1 MKNSKQQLSA
11 HNKHTIARSTNGSAP
26 PPITDS
32 HKQNKHLPYIST
44 TTIIV
49 ICLSLF
55 AFLLTLNILLPLVGD
70 DYFLLNRSNGFQS
83 LFHSY
88 YTWNAR
94 LYELLYGAFIVRLN
108 PYIFDFFN
116 AILGAIFILGLFALL
131 FWDFRRRFNAQDIFL
146 LCVMIFL
153 LCTISA
159 FEGIFLWGDGSVNYL
174 WGGVG
179 AILIMLHIKIF
190 LLQRFDKEQHLNKK
204 LILFVESKI
213 TIATLLLLSLTS
225 AMSNEVLCVF
235 AIMSY
240 IVLFCACRVWRIK
253 LPFYYKISFLLVILG
268 LFYLLLAPGTDS
280 RIATETARY
289 DYMSLGE
296 IWVLDFGD
304 KIARIYLVLSNFA
317 EKTPLFALGI
327 IFSCAFFKIYTTRI
341 FYKQAVIFY
350 LSLCLFCVV
359 LVKIPLLGIF
369 ALLCMQIYIYRT
381 NPHNKANLAIL
392 VAFCV
397 WIAMGFAYL
406 QFAKNLPLRARSA
419 DLILLICI
427 CLMWLKTY
435 IFSQKLMMILC
446 ALMLSFFTYT
456 IYQYADLRY
465 KWNALSEYIQ
475 SQKNLY
481 GENAQIVYSAEKFKI
496 DYFMIG
502 AFFHPNDARHDKAL
516 DYFGYEYVF
525 GVKSVEFK

>member
-1 MKNSKQQLSA
+1 M
-11 HNKHTIARSTNGSAP
+11 
-26 PPITDS
+26 
-32 HKQNKHLPYIST
+32 
-44 TTIIV
+44 
-49 ICLSLF
+49 
-55 AFLLTLNILLPLVGD
+55 GD
-70 DYFLLNRSNGFQS
+70 DYVLLYNSNGFQS
-83 LFHSY
+83 LIHSY
-88 YTWNAR
+88 HTWNAR
-94 LYELLYGAFIVRLN
+94 LYEMLYGAFIVRLN

-116 AILGAIFILGLFALL
+116 AIFGAIFMLGLFALL
-131 FWDFRRRFNAQDIFL
+131 FWDFRRRFNTQDIFL

-159 FEGIFLWGDGSVNYL
+159 FESIFLWGDGSANYL

-179 AILIMLHIKIF
+179 VVLIMLHIKIF
-190 LLQRFDKEQHLNKK
+190 LLQRFDKAQNLNKK

-213 TIATLLLLSLTS
+213 TIATLLLLSLIS

-240 IVLFCACRVWRIK
+240 IVLFCACRLWRIK

-268 LFYLLLAPGTDS
+268 LFYLLTAPGTGK
-280 RIATETARY
+280 RIATEIARY
-289 DYMSLGE
+289 DYMSLGA
-296 IWVLDFGD
+296 IWALDFGA
-304 KIARIYLVLSNFA
+304 KVARIATVLSNFA
-317 EKTPLFALGI
+317 DKTPIFALSI
-327 IFSCAFFKIYTTRI
+327 IFSCAFFKIYTARI
-341 FYKQAVIFY
+341 FYKQIVIFS

-369 ALLCMQIYIYRT
+369 VLLCMQIYIYRS
-381 NPHNKANLAIL
+381 NPRDMVNLAIL

-397 WIAMGFAYL
+397 WIAMGLAYL

-427 CLMWLKTY
+427 CLMQLKTY
-435 IFSQKLMMILC
+435 IFRQKLMMILC
-446 ALMLSFFTYT
+446 ALMLSFFAYT

-481 GENAQIVYSAEKFKI
+481 GENAQIVYSADKFKI

-502 AFFHPNDARHDKAL
+502 EFFRPNDARHDKAL